1 MASKTQNNEAE
12 QAKLDAIEKAT
23 SRIVI
28 DYDALA
34 SSVLPSVSDLI
45 VRSVAEPGAVAL
57 LCLLWAKLGP
67 VARALKS
74 KAGRKNATASGLAGI
89 GQKVAEQRTLRDL
102 GRRALSKGANLIAIP
117 SAVATL
123 MDLATSAP
131 NYASAVQRM
140 NLDQV
145 GLDERDVAVLSYAFS
160 DRNANDRT
168 VSIRISQAQL
178 SALTLLTS
186 SKYANP
192 AVSGS
197 ARLNIIDLFYEAA
210 ASDDYRWEVDVRVPP
225 LAKSVDL
232 YSNGIYH
239 SLTKLED
246 FSFNL
251 SLSGEITMVV
261 AAAAALLA
269 KSPIFKLTSVYTM
282 RKAEDWE
289 DMIYGR

>member
-1 MASKTQNNEAE
+1 MSTKTQTAE
-12 QAKLDAIEKAT
+12 SEEAKLAAIEKAT
-23 SRIVI
+23 NRIVI

-34 SSVLPSVSDLI
+34 AAVLPSVSDLI
-45 VRSVAEPGAVAL
+45 VRSVGEPGAVAL
-57 LCLLWAKLGP
+57 LCLIWAKLGP
-67 VARALKS
+67 VARLLKT
-74 KAGRKNATASGLAGI
+74 KFGAPKGGARGAVDI
-89 GQKVAEQRTLRDL
+89 GQKVATQRSARDL
-102 GRRALSKGANLIAIP
+102 SRRLLSKGASAIAIP

-131 NYASAVQRM
+131 NYASTVQRM

-160 DRNANDRT
+160 DRSSADRT
-168 VSIRISQAQL
+168 VPIRISQPQL

-192 AVSGS
+192 SISGS
-197 ARLNIIDLFYEAA
+197 ARLNIVDLFYEAA

-225 LAKSVDL
+225 LARSTDL
-232 YSNGIYH
+232 YATGIYNT
-239 SLTKLED
+239 LGRLED

-251 SLSGEITMVV
+251 SLSGELTMIIAAV
-261 AAAAALLA
+261 AALAA
-269 KSPIFKLTSVYTM
+269 KSPVFKLTSVYTM